1 MLAERY
7 TAALIRAL
15 DAADSK
21 EHGKLVDNFI
31 AHLKAQHHEKLLPR
45 IVALLKQQRA
55 KHEVV
60 LTVAQQKDIAR
71 AQKESGASK
80 DIHTVVDPRL
90 IGGWHLKSKHT
101 LTDASYKTALID
113 LYRTIT
119 T

>member
-7 TAALIRAL
+7 TQALIRAL
-15 DAADSK
+15 DAAEPK

-31 AHLKAQHHEKLLPR
+31 LHLKAQHHEKLLPR

-60 LTVAQQKDIAR
+60 LTVANEKDASRAR
-71 AQKESGASK
+71 KESGAPN
-80 DIHTVVDPRL
+80 DAHTVVDPRL
-90 IGGWHLKSKHT
+90 IGGWHLKTKQT